1 MRKHTKLEEKK
12 HYVIK
17 VLKKIKTKNTRK
29 AKSEQKKLS
38 DRQDFETH
46 VAVSQ

>member
-17 VLKKIKTKNTRK
+17 VKKNQDKKYK
-29 AKSEQKKLS
+29 KSKIRAKKLS

>member
-17 VLKKIKTKNTRK
+17 VKKKIKTKNTRK
-29 AKSEQKKLS
+29 AKSEQKNCLTDKISRLTW
-38 DRQDFETH
+38 Q
-46 VAVSQ
+46 

>member
-12 HYVIK
+12 TLCNK
-17 VLKKIKTKNTRK
+17 SKKNQDKKYK
-29 AKSEQKKLS
+29 KSKIRPKKLS